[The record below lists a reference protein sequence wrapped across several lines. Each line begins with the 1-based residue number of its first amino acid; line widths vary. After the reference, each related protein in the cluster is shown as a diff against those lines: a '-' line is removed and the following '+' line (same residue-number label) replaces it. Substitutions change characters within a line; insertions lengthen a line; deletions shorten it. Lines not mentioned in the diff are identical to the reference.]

1 MGFFRLVFA
10 NLFRNKV
17 RTILTTLSVFVALF
31 LFCALRGLTDTL
43 EDTINVGDESR
54 LITRN
59 KTSLVF
65 PLPMSQYER
74 LRAIPGVKAVT
85 WSNWFGGTD
94 PVDPSNFYAQ
104 FAIDAP
110 TYLPMY
116 QKTDIEI
123 VSASPANGLPVPPG
137 VDPKLG
143 AFMNERTAAIVG
155 EGLMK
160 KMGWKLDQTIRIN
173 GTIYPGS
180 WPMVIRAVY
189 HPKVPA
195 VGDETVFFHW
205 DYLYE
210 NTNRQAMVGVYSLE
224 LSDPAQAGRIM
235 KAVDAAFE
243 NSEYPTRT
251 ETERAFQAG
260 FVSMMG
266 NIPFVI
272 RVLGGA
278 IAFAILLVAMNTMMM
293 AIRERTSEFGVMK
306 TLGFSDGYLFRLVF
320 AEAALITLIGGVSGA
335 LLAKVVIEKGGV
347 RLPFFPPMSVHWDTV
362 VAGILLAAFMGVAS
376 GLVPAWQA
384 ARLKVVDALRRVA

>member
-1 MGFFRLVFA
+1 VGFFRLVFA

-17 RTILTTLSVFVALF
+17 RTVLTTLSVFVALF

-74 LRAIPGVKAVT
+74 LKAVPGVKAVT

-116 QKTDIEI
+116 DTDLEI
-123 VSASPANGLPVPPG
+123 VEASPANGLPVPPG
-137 VDPKLG
+137 VDPQLG
-143 AFMNERTAAIVG
+143 AFMNEQTAAIVG

-160 KMGWKLDQTIRIN
+160 KMGWKLGQTIRIT

-180 WPMVIRAVY
+180 WPFVIRAVY

-195 VGDETVFFHW
+195 VGDETVYFHW
-205 DYLYE
+205 NYLYE
-210 NTNRQAMVGVYSLE
+210 NTNRQAMVGVWSLE
-224 LSDPAQAGRIM
+224 LADPSTAGQII
-235 KAVDAAFE
+235 KTVDAAFE
-243 NSEYPTRT
+243 NSAYPTRT

-260 FVSMMG
+260 FISMMG

-293 AIRERTSEFGVMK
+293 AIRERTSEFAVMK
-306 TLGFSDGYLFRLVF
+306 TLGFSDSYLFALVF
-320 AEAALITLIGGVSGA
+320 AEAALITLLGGAAGA
-335 LLAKVVIEKGGV
+335 FLAKLAIEGGGM
-347 RLPFFPPMSVHWDTV
+347 RIPFFPPMSIHWETV
-362 VAGILLAAFMGVAS
+362 VTGILLAAFMGAAS
-376 GLVPAWQA
+376 GIVPAYQA
-384 ARLKVVDALRRVA
+384 ARLKIVDALRRVA

>member
-17 RTILTTLSVFVALF
+17 RTVLTTLSVFVALF

-65 PLPMSQYER
+65 PLPMSQLER
-74 LRAIPGVKAVT
+74 LKAIPGVAAVT

-116 QKTDIEI
+116 MKTDLAI
-123 VSASPANGLPVPPG
+123 VEASPANGLPVPPG
-137 VDPKLG
+137 VDPRLG
-143 AFMNERTAAIVG
+143 AFMNEQTAAIVG

-160 KMGWKLDQTIRIN
+160 KMGWKLGQTIRIT

-180 WPMVIRAVY
+180 WPFVIRAVY

-205 DYLYE
+205 NYLYE
-210 NTNRQAMVGVYSLE
+210 NTNHQAMVGVWSLE
-224 LSDPAQAGRIM
+224 LTDPSKAGHIM
-235 KAVDAAFE
+235 RTVDAAFE
-243 NSEYPTRT
+243 NSAYPTRT

-260 FVSMMG
+260 FISMMG

-293 AIRERTSEFGVMK
+293 AIRERTGEFAVMK
-306 TLGFSDGYLFRLVF
+306 TLGFTDTYLFRLVF
-320 AEAALITLIGGVSGA
+320 AEAALITLLGGTAGA
-335 LLAKVVIEKGGV
+335 FLAKLAIEGGGM
-347 RLPFFPPMSVHWDTV
+347 RLPFFPPMSIHWDTV
-362 VAGILLAAFMGVAS
+362 VTGILLAAFMGAAS
-376 GLVPAWQA
+376 GIVPAYQA
-384 ARLKVVDALRRVA
+384 ARLRIVDALRRVA

>member
-1 MGFFRLVFA
+1 VNFATLVLA
-10 NLFRNKV
+10 NLGRNRV

-31 LFCALRGLTDTL
+31 LFCSVRALTDTL
-43 EDTINVGDESR
+43 QDTINVGNESR

-65 PLPMSQYER
+65 PLPMGHLER
-74 LRAIPGVKAVT
+74 IRAIPGVKAVT

-94 PVDPSNFYAQ
+94 PVDPRSFFAQ

-116 QKTDIEI
+116 DTDLAI
-123 VSASPANGLPVPPG
+123 VDASPAPGMSVPAG
-137 VDPKLG
+137 MDPKLA

-160 KMGWKLDQTIRIN
+160 KRGWKLGQTIRIN

-180 WPMVIRAVY
+180 WPFVIRAVY
-189 HPKVPA
+189 RPKVK
-195 VGDETVFFHW
+195 GLDDLTVYFHW

-210 NTNRQAMVGVYSLE
+210 NSNRQADVGVFSLE
-224 LSDPAQAGRIM
+224 LADPNRAGQII
-235 KAVDAAFE
+235 KAVDATFE
-243 NSEYPTRT
+243 NSAAPTRT

-266 NIPFVI
+266 NIPFVV

-293 AIRERTSEFGVMK
+293 AIRERTGEFGVLK
-306 TLGFSDGYLFRLVF
+306 TLGFSDRYLFALVL
-320 AEAALITLIGGVSGA
+320 AEAATITLVGGIAGALVARVLIGGN
-335 LLAKVVIEKGGV
+335 VI
-347 RLPFFPPMSVHWDTV
+347 LPFFPPMSVHWETV
-362 VAGILLAAFMGVAS
+362 FTGIGLAAFMGAVS
-376 GLVPAWQA
+376 GLVPAWQT
-384 ARLKVVDALRRVA
+384 ARLRIVDALRRVA